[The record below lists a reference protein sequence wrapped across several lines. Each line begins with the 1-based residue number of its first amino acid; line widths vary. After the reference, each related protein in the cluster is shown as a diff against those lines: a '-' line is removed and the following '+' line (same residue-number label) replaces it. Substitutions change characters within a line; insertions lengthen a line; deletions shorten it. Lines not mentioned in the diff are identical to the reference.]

1 MSKVSK
7 ECIILK
13 KKIHEHEKAT
23 EDEIA
28 AAKKAIEDAKLKMK
42 RAKEW
47 IPYTK
52 NLRKQLKEMCKK

>member
-1 MSKVSK
+1 MKKDSIK
-7 ECIILK
+7 CTTLK

-28 AAKKAIEDAKLKMK
+28 NAKREIENGKLKLK

-52 NLRKQLKEMCKK
+52 NLRKQLKEMCKN